1 MKKVLILSDSHGLLE
16 ADVVKHIV
24 QADEIWHAGD
34 WGNMEVLEQLEK
46 LGKPIQGVYGNIDGG
61 KLRVVLPNENIFES
75 EGVKVFMTHI
85 GGYPGRYSVGI
96 KDKLR
101 IHRPTLFVCGHSH
114 ILKIMQDKEL
124 SVLHINPGACG
135 RHGFHIFRTMVR
147 IEINAGKIT
156 KADVIELGRR
166 TTEI

>member
-16 ADVVKHIV
+16 ADVIKHVV

-46 LGKPIQGVYGNIDGG
+46 LGKRIQGVYGNIDGG

-85 GGYPGRYSVGI
+85 GGYPGR
-96 KDKLR
+96 
-101 IHRPTLFVCGHSH
+101 
-114 ILKIMQDKEL
+114 
-124 SVLHINPGACG
+124 
-135 RHGFHIFRTMVR
+135 
-147 IEINAGKIT
+147 
-156 KADVIELGRR
+156 
-166 TTEI
+166 